1 MLRSPAATGHGPRR
15 PPVRFAQQVKETLPR
30 LDVLVNNV
38 GGYWN
43 HRHLDADAG
52 PRRGTRIKDELDT
65 SSSWTW

>member
-1 MLRSPAATGHGPRR
+1 
-15 PPVRFAQQVKETLPR
+15 VKETLPR

-38 GGYWN
+38 GGYQN
-43 HRHLDADAG
+43 HRHFDADAG

>member
-1 MLRSPAATGHGPRR
+1 M
-15 PPVRFAQQVKETLPR
+15 KETLPR
-30 LDVLVNNV
+30 LDVLVNKF
-38 GGYWN
+38 GGYQN